1 MRLAGGCDIVPQ
13 TIPRPSFCI
22 KRGDVRINLA
32 KCGHSYLDKRELAD
46 KRFVNDFQAF
56 VRQFPI
62 NQGRKLYSCL
72 PESVIRDPNESF
84 LLPCRLAAAFADG
97 VAGYV
102 ETKRQARC
110 RQENESVWKAEH
122 SYNNKYL
129 AV

>member
-1 MRLAGGCDIVPQ
+1 M
-13 TIPRPSFCI
+13 
-22 KRGDVRINLA
+22 RINLA

-46 KRFVNDFQAF
+46 KRLEIIDKAF

-62 NQGRKLYSCL
+62 NQGRKLCSCL

-110 RQENESVWKAEH
+110 RQEEGRAW
-122 SYNNKYL
+122 
-129 AV
+129 